1 MFSINITSDADIDI
15 IYGIDYDFSE
25 DAVSC
30 ITSAPSK
37 GDSDGQ
43 D

>member
-15 IYGIDYDFSE
+15 IYGIDYDFNE
-25 DAVSC
+25 DTVLC
-30 ITSAPSK
+30 TTSAPSK